1 MRRTVFMPPVVRWR
15 ERRAG
20 MPAVA
25 WRRQRLSER
34 EQSAPQV
41 RIGETYLSVGFFRSS
56 MTYNP

>member
-41 RIGETYLSVGFFRSS
+41 RIGETYLSVGFFRFSL
-56 MTYNP
+56 